1 MNKPTAKPKNPCFS
15 SGPCAK
21 RPGWSFENLSD
32 AFLGRSHRAA
42 TGKAKLNEV
51 CDRHRKLLDIP
62 DDYKVAIVPASD
74 TGAIEMAMWSMLGAR
89 GVDMVYWEAFGLD
102 WCKDVTDQLKL
113 ENVTVHK
120 AAYGEIPDLSKV
132 NTVEHDVVFTWNGTT
147 SGVRAPDDHG
157 WIAADRKGLTFCDA
171 TSAVFGYDM
180 PWEKLDVTTWS
191 WQKVLGGEGA
201 HGMLVLSPRAVERL
215 ESFKPANRPLPKIFR
230 MTKGGKFMDGVFKG
244 ETINTPSMMA
254 VEDCLDAL
262 KWVEEIGGVKATIK
276 RTEAN
281 YQAVADWVNKSGWAA
296 FLAENNAIRSR
307 TSICLKVTDAW
318 FNEKGDEDRQAFIK
332 GMVKLLDKE
341 GVAYDIA
348 SYRDAPAGL
357 RIWGGATIT
366 HTDMELLMTW
376 IDWAY
381 EAVKSEEQK
390 KAA

>member
-1 MNKPTAKPKNPCFS
+1 MEKPAAKPKNPCFS

-21 RPGWSFENLSD
+21 RPGWSVEALSD

-51 CDRHRKLLDIP
+51 CDRHRKLLGIP
-62 DDYKVAIVPASD
+62 SDYHIAIVPASD

-89 GVDMVYWEAFGLD
+89 PVDMVYWEAFGLD

-113 ENVTVHK
+113 DNVTIHK

-132 NTVEHDVVFTWNGTT
+132 NTKNNDVVFTWNGTT
-147 SGVRAPDDHG
+147 SGVRAPNGD
-157 WIAADRKGLTFCDA
+157 WIAADREGLTFCDA
-171 TSAVFGYDM
+171 TSAVFAYDM
-180 PWEKLDVTTWS
+180 PWDKLDVTTWS

-215 ESFKPANRPLPKIFR
+215 ESYKAPRPLPKIFR
-230 MTKGGKFMDGVFKG
+230 MTKGGKFADGIFKG

-262 KWVEEIGGVKATIK
+262 KWVESIGGVQKTIARSQGNLKAIS
-276 RTEAN
+276 
-281 YQAVADWVNKSGWAA
+281 DWVAKTPWID
-296 FLAENNAIRSR
+296 FLCKDESVRSN
-307 TSICLKVTDAW
+307 TSITLVITEDWLNTK
-318 FNEKGDEDRQAFIK
+318 NDEDQQAFIK

-357 RIWGGATIT
+357 RIWGGATVESS
-366 HTDMELLMTW
+366 DMQALTGWLE
-376 IDWAY
+376 WAY
-381 EAVKSEEQK
+381 ETAKGEELK

>member
-21 RPGWSFENLSD
+21 RPGWSFDNLKE

-51 CDRHRKLLDIP
+51 CDRHRKILGIP
-62 DDYKVAIVPASD
+62 ADYHIAIVPASD
-74 TGAIEMAMWSMLGAR
+74 TGAVEMAMWSMLGAR
-89 GVDMVYWEAFGLD
+89 PVDMVYWEAFGLD
-102 WCKDVTDQLKL
+102 WAKDVTDQLKL

-132 NTVEHDVVFTWNGTT
+132 NTKENDVVFTWNGTT
-147 SGVRAPDDHG
+147 SGVRSPNGD
-157 WIAADRKGLTFCDA
+157 WIAADRKGITICDA
-171 TSAVFGYDM
+171 TSAVFAYDM
-180 PWEKLDVTTWS
+180 PWDKLDVTTWS

-215 ESFKPANRPLPKIFR
+215 ESFKAPRPLPKIFR
-230 MTKGGKFMDGVFKG
+230 MTKVGKLSDCIFKG

-262 KWVEEIGGVKATIK
+262 KWVESIGGVSATIK
-276 RTEAN
+276 RAEAN
-281 YQAVADWVNKSGWAA
+281 LAAVSAWVGKSSIWEFLCADESV
-296 FLAENNAIRSR
+296 RSR
-307 TSICLKVTDAW
+307 TSITLKITDDW
-318 FNEKGDEDRQAFIK
+318 FNGLGDEERQAFIK
-332 GMVKLLDKE
+332 TMVKPLDKE
-341 GVAYDIA
+341 SVAYDIA

-357 RIWGGATIT
+357 RIWGGATVEASDLEI
-366 HTDMELLMTW
+366 LMPW
-376 IDWAY
+376 LDWAY
-381 EAVKSEEQK
+381 ETAKGEEQK

>member
-1 MNKPTAKPKNPCFS
+1 MTKPTSKPKNPCFS

-51 CDRHRKLLDIP
+51 CDRHRALLGIP
-62 DDYKVAIVPASD
+62 ADYKVAIVPASD

-89 GVDMVYWEAFGLD
+89 PVDMIYWESFGLD
-102 WCKDVTDQLKL
+102 WTKDVTDQLKL

-120 AAYGEIPDLSKV
+120 ADYGFIPDLAKV
-132 NTVEHDVVFTWNGTT
+132 NTKENDIVFTWNGTT
-147 SGVRAPDDHG
+147 SGVRAPDNHD

-171 TSAVFGYDM
+171 TSAVFAYDM
-180 PWEKLDVTTWS
+180 PWDKLDVTTWS

-215 ESFKPANRPLPKIFR
+215 ESFKAPRPLPKIFR
-230 MTKGGKFMDGVFKG
+230 MTKGGKFADGIFKG

-262 KWVEEIGGVKATIK
+262 KWVESIGGVKATIK
-276 RTEAN
+276 RCEAN
-281 YQAVADWVNKSGWAA
+281 IAAVAKWVDKSPIWE
-296 FLAENNAIRSR
+296 FLCDDNAVRSR
-307 TSICLKVTDAW
+307 TSITLKIIDPW
-318 FNEKGDEDRQAFIK
+318 FTAMGDEERQAFIK
-332 GMVKLLDKE
+332 SMVKPLDKE
-341 GVAYDIA
+341 SVAYDIA

-357 RIWGGATIT
+357 RIWGGATVEAADLEI
-366 HTDMELLMTW
+366 LMPW

-381 EAVKSEEQK
+381 EATKSEEQK